1 MLAVRRSLRSGCH
14 SLRTLHVVT
23 WQRRGT
29 KTSQKL
35 FHAKSSIPSNKHG
48 YALRDSTSPRLL
60 ALDRLVDVH
69 HEQLRSPEPDVPE
82 HQEEPVADR
91 PHVPEEKRR
100 LHEPVHK
107 TLIRQSNSP
116 YVNKKMNSPAHVAPV
131 EVIVEAVAVDEAP
144 GAPAAEHRPPPPL
157 VVLHRQLEVRQRDG
171 DERGDDDKMMKT
183 MNRML

>member
-1 MLAVRRSLRSGCH
+1 M
-14 SLRTLHVVT
+14 
-23 WQRRGT
+23 
-29 KTSQKL
+29 
-35 FHAKSSIPSNKHG
+35 
-48 YALRDSTSPRLL
+48 
-60 ALDRLVDVH
+60 H

-100 LHEPVHK
+100 LHKPVHK

-171 DERGDDDKMMKT
+171 DERGDDDQDDEDDEQDAV
-183 MNRML
+183 NRVHLVAPHAGEDVVELDVYSGEGQSLVSPHFSDIFCFLLRYNWYSI